1 MRMKNFT
8 QETELLAPLQTF
20 SQEAFVGD
28 DNVSQDI
35 CNFVLAL
42 ALIYNDCK
50 DGIFSNLILTESKP
64 SGKFKL
70 SPPWGAYNG
79 IKTHYLRLCI
89 ALIQELL
96 NLIADNQR
104 TIKHPFFNSVVKQL
118 SKQDRDSWD
127 ALANASLQKQTSS
140 PLNKFLLMIRNKVSS
155 HYDPKELYR
164 GYRYHFFRSGASSE
178 SPFISRGTSM
188 QSSRFYFA
196 DAAADGYL
204 QSQAVKENP
213 NELMSRLAD
222 LTADLNRA
230 IMQVVNLF
238 IQKRGF
244 AYKNYEP

>member
-1 MRMKNFT
+1 MTNFT

-28 DNVSQDI
+28 DNVPQDI

-50 DGIFSNLILTESKP
+50 DGIFSNLILAESKP

-79 IKTHYLRLCI
+79 IKVHYLRLNI

-96 NLIADNQR
+96 NLIEENQR
-104 TIKHPFFNSVVKQL
+104 TIKYPFFKSVVQQL
-118 SKQDRDSWD
+118 SNKDRASWNE
-127 ALANASLQKQTSS
+127 LVNAALQKRTSN

-155 HYDPKELYR
+155 HYDPKELYK

-178 SPFISRGTSM
+178 PAFISRGTSM
-188 QSSRFYFA
+188 QRSRFYFA

-204 QSQAVKENP
+204 QSQAVKEDP
-213 NELMSRLAD
+213 NELMSRVAD
-222 LTADLNRA
+222 LTSNINRA
-230 IMQVVNLF
+230 IMQVVNHF

-244 AYKNYEP
+244 AFKNYKP

>member
-1 MRMKNFT
+1 MTNFT

-20 SQEAFVGD
+20 SQEAFVSD
-28 DNVSQDI
+28 DNVPQDI

-42 ALIYNDCK
+42 APIYNDCK
-50 DGIFSNLILTESKP
+50 DGIFSNLILAESKP

-79 IKTHYLRLCI
+79 IKVHYLRLNI